1 MAERISCYPLE
12 LFNVHQ
18 QKPVISVKELCLAA
32 IYHQTG
38 ARPLWVTIDGPD
50 SRAEAILDRL
60 RTSLQE
66 GLDPQDYEVDLLS
79 SLWSSRQPADLA
91 RLDTQLTFSLVKYIH
106 DISYGQMKLKEADP
120 ELFAEAGDELFDP
133 LLATAMARS
142 AAEIGKYLD
151 SLAPQHDA
159 YRRLREALAYYR
171 ELAEEQVWPVV
182 GDGPLIRPGMSDS
195 RLPEISRRLEFTGDT
210 LSSSGPADI
219 YDDQLVTAVT
229 SFQVKHGLKPDGI
242 IGPRTRAALNRPP
255 SELVN
260 VIRANMIR
268 WHIQDHELGTTYIM
282 VNIAGFDLK
291 AVREQQTVMEMP
303 VIVGQFQRQTPVF
316 SDNIRYLD
324 FNPFWNIPPSIARNQ
339 ELPVLQENPRH
350 LVDRHIRLFSSW
362 SDDAAELDSTAIDWS
377 TVSRAQMSRYKL
389 RQDPGP
395 WNALGRV
402 KFVFPNHHSVYLHDT
417 PAHDLFMQAS
427 RSFSHGCIRVSRP
440 LDLAE
445 FALNGKKGWDR
456 GAIDTVVAK
465 GERKVVT
472 LVAPIPVHLTYQTAW
487 IDNNGIIRFNDD
499 VYGRDS
505 RLLQTFEAR
514 N

>member
-1 MAERISCYPLE
+1 
-12 LFNVHQ
+12 
-18 QKPVISVKELCLAA
+18 
-32 IYHQTG
+32 
-38 ARPLWVTIDGPD
+38 
-50 SRAEAILDRL
+50 
-60 RTSLQE
+60 
-66 GLDPQDYEVDLLS
+66 
-79 SLWSSRQPADLA
+79 
-91 RLDTQLTFSLVKYIH
+91 
-106 DISYGQMKLKEADP
+106 MKLREADP
-120 ELFAEAGDELFDP
+120 ELFAEAGDDLFDP
-133 LLATAMARS
+133 MLATAMARS
-142 AAEIGKYLD
+142 AAEIGEYLD

-159 YRRLREALAYYR
+159 YQKLREALAYYR
-171 ELAEEQVWPVV
+171 KLAEEPLWPVV
-182 GDGPLIRPGMSDS
+182 GDGPLIRPGMNDN
-195 RLPEISRRLEFTGDT
+195 RLPEIIRRLELTGDT
-210 LSSSGPADI
+210 LSSSGFTDA
-219 YDDQLVTAVT
+219 YDDQLVLAVK
-229 SFQVKHGLKPDGI
+229 SFQERHGLEPDGI
-242 IGPRTRAALNRPP
+242 IGPRTRAALNRSP

-268 WHIQDHELGTTYIM
+268 WHIQGHELGTTYIM
-282 VNIAGFDLK
+282 VNIAGFHLK

-303 VIVGQFQRQTPVF
+303 VIVGKFQHQTPVF
-316 SDNIRYLD
+316 SDKIRYLD
-324 FNPFWNIPPSIARNQ
+324 FNPYWNITPSIARNE
-339 ELPVLQENPRH
+339 ELPALRKNPRH

-362 SDDAAELDSTAIDWS
+362 RDDAMELDSTAIDWS
-377 TVSRAQMSRYKL
+377 TVSRDQMSRYKL

-417 PAHDLFMQAS
+417 PGHDLFKQTS

-445 FALNGKKGWDR
+445 FALNGQHGWDR
-456 GAIDTVVAK
+456 DEIDRAVAN

-472 LVAPIPVHLTYQTAW
+472 LVSALPVHITYQTVW